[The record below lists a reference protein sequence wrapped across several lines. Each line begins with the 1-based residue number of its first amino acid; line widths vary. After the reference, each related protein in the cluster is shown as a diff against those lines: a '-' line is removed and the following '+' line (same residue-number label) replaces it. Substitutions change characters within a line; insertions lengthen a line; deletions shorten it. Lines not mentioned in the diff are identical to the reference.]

1 MLCAKKV
8 KMKFISIII
17 NIMFALSSSAELVTA
32 FTLERNLSTPRNEG
46 SSGQMLIISMSY

>member
-1 MLCAKKV
+1 
-8 KMKFISIII
+8 MKFISIII